1 MCCAHYVDVLWH
13 IYMSVGVS
21 ADVETKVVSGD
32 VYGMCTKVFYGK
44 QEYIVFQVLCIPFSF
59 KLPIT
64 Q

>member
-1 MCCAHYVDVLWH
+1 
-13 IYMSVGVS
+13 MSVGVS